1 MSTDKVI
8 EEIKLQIEACNAKL
22 EKEKSVSNYVKILS
36 EKRHL
41 EQLLS
46 QEQNKH
52 G

>member
-1 MSTDKVI
+1 MNKDKII
-8 EEIKLQIEACNAKL
+8 EELMLQIEQCNTKL

-36 EKRHL
+36 EKRQL